1 MSGNTDFK
9 YMRGLLGDGK
19 FELLSVYE
27 HGLSDLSRFNE
38 SFKRLS
44 DKFSESGLLY
54 GGEKFKELSEIA
66 SSSRFDAEW
75 KPDGTVLLIAETRN
89 YISVC
94 EDRLNF
100 YEILDEMNGEIN
112 ADIKA

>member
-1 MSGNTDFK
+1 MNSNTDFK
-9 YMRGLLGDGK
+9 YMRDILKDGK
-19 FELLSVYE
+19 YELLSVYE

-44 DKFSESGLLY
+44 DKFSESGLAY
-54 GGEKFKELSEIA
+54 GAAQFKELSEIA

-75 KPDGTVLLIAETRN
+75 KPDRMVLLIAETRN
-89 YISVC
+89 YIGIC

-100 YEILDEMNGEIN
+100 YEILDDMNGEIN